1 MSPKSS
7 TSNDPGLKLE
17 GGLRTLGFGKE
28 NSELHPVISVITVVF
43 NGEKELEE
51 TIQSV
56 LCQTYKNV
64 EYIIV
69 DGGSTDNS
77 LEIIKKYESKLD
89 YWISQKDQG
98 IYDAMN
104 KGIELA
110 SGTWINFMNC
120 GDRFFSEG
128 VLTNIFGIKLQP
140 VATILFGNWEVRYG
154 SEKKL
159 IRESGVEDNLW
170 KGSQF
175 CHQSVFIPSSYHK
188 THPYNYKNKIVADFE
203 FFYSAW
209 KDKQSFK
216 KIYEIVSSIDAG
228 GISDR
233 KRIAVIKAWWQ
244 IVDKDFYVHLYYS
257 KRIFR
262 EVLVGLIKRFAS

>member
-1 MSPKSS
+1 MNPESS
-7 TSNDPGLKLE
+7 TPNDPGLKLE
-17 GGLRTLGFGKE
+17 GGLRTLGFGKVK
-28 NSELHPVISVITVVF
+28 SEHNPLISVITVVF
-43 NGEKELEE
+43 NGEKELEQ

-56 LCQTYKNV
+56 LHQSYKNV

-77 LEIIKKYESKLD
+77 LEIIRKYESKLD
-89 YWISQKDQG
+89 YWVSQKDQG

-128 VLTNIFGIKLQP
+128 VLTNIFGFKLQP
-140 VATILFGNWEVRYG
+140 AATILIGNWEVRYG
-154 SEKKL
+154 LEKKL
-159 IRESGVEDNLW
+159 IRESGVADNLW

-175 CHQSVFIPSSYHK
+175 CHQSVFIAATYHK
-188 THPYNYKNKIVADFE
+188 THLYNYKNKIVADFD
-203 FFYSAW
+203 FFYSAL

-216 KIYEIVSSIDAG
+216 KIDEIVSSIDAG
-228 GISDR
+228 GISDK
-233 KRIAVIKAWWQ
+233 KRIAVINAWWQ
-244 IVDKDFYVHLYYS
+244 IVDKDLYVHLYFS